1 MKIYYLAP
9 RILQT
14 FIWIPT
20 RLAFILFTQVK
31 ILGKENLKGLEGG
44 VIFASNHASEMDPIV
59 TPATLTPFSP
69 LFPMFYVSR
78 SKDFYNTSGWKQK
91 IYGGLFFALWGA
103 HPAHS
108 GRNNYEETLKH
119 HIEILSKK
127 KSIHIFPEGG
137 KSKTGEVS
145 DRAHGGVTFL
155 SWKSGVP
162 IVPVAI
168 KGVFKTSLKLFFT
181 GRKQYS
187 ITYGK
192 PIYPADLFEDVSKQP
207 TTEDFKKAALIVMQE
222 VKKMYKNM

>member
-14 FIWIPT
+14 FIWVPT
-20 RLAFILFTQVK
+20 RLAFILFAQVK
-31 ILGKENLKGLEGG
+31 IRGKENLKGLTGG

-103 HPAHS
+103 YPVYT
-108 GRNNYEETLKH
+108 GRGSYEKALKN

-137 KSKTGEVS
+137 KSKTGKMS
-145 DRAHGGVTFL
+145 DKIYGGVTFL
-155 SWKSGVP
+155 AWKSGVP
-162 IVPVAI
+162 VVPVAI

-181 GRKQYS
+181 GRKRYS

-192 PIYPADLFEDVSKQP
+192 PIYPTEFFKDTSKEP
-207 TTEDFKKAALIVMQE
+207 TMEDFKKIAVVIMQE
-222 VKKMYKNM
+222 VKKMHKDM

>member
-1 MKIYYLAP
+1 MKIHYLAP

-14 FIWIPT
+14 LIWIPT
-20 RLAFILFTQVK
+20 RLAFILFARVK
-31 ILGKENLKGLEGG
+31 ILGKENLKGLKGG

-103 HPAHS
+103 YPVYT
-108 GRNNYEETLKH
+108 GIGNYEKALKN

-137 KSKTGEVS
+137 KSKNGKMY
-145 DRAHGGVTFL
+145 DRVRGGVAFL

-168 KGVFKTSLKLFFT
+168 KGVFGTTSKLFFT
-181 GRKQYS
+181 GKKRYS
-187 ITYGK
+187 IYYGK
-192 PIYPADLFEDVSKQP
+192 PIYPTELFDDKAKEPSS
-207 TTEDFKKAALIVMQE
+207 EDFKKAAFVVMQE
-222 VKKMYKNM
+222 VKKLHNNM